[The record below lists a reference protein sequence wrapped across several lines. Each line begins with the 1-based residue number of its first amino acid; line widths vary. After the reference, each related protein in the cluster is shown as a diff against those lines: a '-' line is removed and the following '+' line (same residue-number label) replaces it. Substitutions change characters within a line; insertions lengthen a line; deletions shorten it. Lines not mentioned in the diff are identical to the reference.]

1 MTSPLFLKLSGT
13 TSDSWIRSTNRST
26 SSFERPTP
34 RLGVERFGVENN
46 DILIF
51 AFTSIFREMGLQSMP
66 VKFNPI
72 RFSVRKIKNRYSELL
87 LSFAMFLQCL
97 FRNDLRMLD
106 VSYCFRRIDC
116 CNILL
121 IYVLFYKTMNSATVA
136 QPVEDVQGDG
146 RWMSQV
152 FDLCHR
158 CFEDAV
164 DFLQLVASHVNIWT
178 NSYNFRVARLI
189 LNWMLFSVKK

>member
-1 MTSPLFLKLSGT
+1 
-13 TSDSWIRSTNRST
+13 
-26 SSFERPTP
+26 
-34 RLGVERFGVENN
+34 
-46 DILIF
+46 
-51 AFTSIFREMGLQSMP
+51 
-66 VKFNPI
+66 
-72 RFSVRKIKNRYSELL
+72 
-87 LSFAMFLQCL
+87 MFLQCL
-97 FRNDLRMLD
+97 FRNDLRMLY

-164 DFLQLVASHVNIWT
+164 DFLQLVASHVNI
-178 NSYNFRVARLI
+178 
-189 LNWMLFSVKK
+189 